1 MMTESRN
8 AVATSVGGLLEVAR
22 TEQRNG
28 LLHVTSSQQ
37 GLIEEGD
44 IYLLAGRPVYARAGN
59 LAGVQALYRLAHWQ
73 RVSFIFAANA
83 PRPPANIFASPARPE
98 PTPAPGLFWQAQ
110 KQALSASVPGSEY
123 FVPRKVEPEREVLS
137 LPLTRRQRLIYFL
150 VDGRRTVTDL
160 ARTTHKTAFDVETI
174 LSELQERG
182 LVVV

>member
-1 MMTESRN
+1 MTESRN
-8 AVATSVGGLLEVAR
+8 AVATSVGGLLEIAR

-37 GLIEEGD
+37 GLLEEGD
-44 IYLLAGRPVYARAGN
+44 IYLQAGRPVYARAGN
-59 LAGVQALYRLAHWQ
+59 LAGVQALYRLALWQ

-83 PRPPANIFASPARPE
+83 PRPPANIFASPAQPE
-98 PTPAPGLFWQAQ
+98 PPLPPSLFWQAPG
-110 KQALSASVPGSEY
+110 QALTAVGPGSEHLI
-123 FVPRKVEPEREVLS
+123 PRKREPERDVLS

-150 VDGRRTVTDL
+150 VDGQRTITDL

-182 LVVV
+182 LIVI